1 MDCKKASTRHGTKA
15 LFLWEKVVPGKKVTF
30 GERLYENKDDP
41 FARVSSKKAWPLYE
55 EAPAR
60 WVILP
65 TETTFCFSCKLFVKF
80 CKEMKEKLDRP
91 GQVFSINTEATASI
105 RVNGPFSIY

>member
-15 LFLWEKVVPGKKVTF
+15 LFLWEKVVPGKRVTF

-41 FARVSSKKAWPLYE
+41 FAGVSSKIAWPVYE
-55 EAPAR
+55 GAPAR
-60 WVILP
+60 WVILL

-80 CKEMKEKLDRP
+80 CKEM
-91 GQVFSINTEATASI
+91 
-105 RVNGPFSIY
+105 